1 MKSFLL
7 VALLAV
13 AAAASV
19 ITNEA
24 PEEPEV
30 LEIPEGLEVADVDEV
45 AGLSELA
52 VITTM
57 VKVADEAEIPWQPSF
72 APRRGLSV
80 GNIGS
85 ADRLMSRTTHSR
97 MAVANQILT
106 QDVTYRG
113 SASTIITAI
122 RVQVIGSSQ
131 GATASVVD
139 GALGRNFITIRLQS
153 ARGRGYNYAIEIW
166 GR

>member
-1 MKSFLL
+1 INFFFCGTAFSENLKMKSFLL

-45 AGLSELA
+45 AGMSELA
-52 VITTM
+52 VITSM
-57 VKVADEAEIPWQPSF
+57 VKDEAEIPWQPSF

-131 GATASVVD
+131 GATGSV
-139 GALGRNFITIRLQS
+139 G
-153 ARGRGYNYAIEIW
+153 
-166 GR
+166 